1 MYDPYSIIP
10 NEPLG
15 YDEDGLPIWLAVGAE
30 DPDDAEED
38 EADVTD
44 EEGDSTDEEDETD
57 EGADDKKH
65 PPSGKKVAP
74 AKAPAKK
81 AAAAKASNWTP
92 PSKAEWERTQAALQK
107 LSQKERA
114 ARTAQ
119 LEKARKEGMDE
130 AATKAREDALK
141 EAEDR
146 YMPILISKEAKLAL
160 AEAGCKNPARLVNLV
175 DRSKCQ
181 VQDDGD
187 ILGLEGEVNRIK
199 EEWPELFKS
208 DDEASSNGSNGTKKP
223 AKKAAP
229 AAKVGAADRKD
240 DDKDK
245 KPSGASKIAQRLLGA
260 NV

>member
-1 MYDPYSIIP
+1 MYEPYGALF

-15 YDEDGLPIWLAVGAE
+15 YDEDGLPIWLISGAE
-30 DPDDAEED
+30 DPEDAED
-38 EADVTD
+38 GEADGAD
-44 EEGDSTDEEDETD
+44 EEGDGADEEDETD

-208 DDEASSNGSNGTKKP
+208 DDEASSNGTRRP
-223 AKKAAP
+223 VKKAAP
-229 AAKVGAADRKD
+229 AAKVGAADKKD

-245 KPSGASKIAQRLLGA
+245 KPSGATKIAQRLLGA